1 MTTSQ
6 TNNGGYVH
14 PTPMVVTPT
23 GELMPTTCYGS
34 FGGMSLR
41 DWFAGQAIGHLA
53 AYSMQDGWARSGPEW
68 RDGAASEAYKFA
80 DAMIEAREEIN
91 ATLFDEVKKLQDIK
105 RKHEENELRMAHE
118 IDQLRAA
125 LLAMHEFYHYSE
137 YSISGSLLKQV
148 EAALQIVS

>member
-41 DWFAGQAIGHLA
+41 DWFAGQALQQFVAQRDHNIWSHERFTEARREIALA
-53 AYSMQDGWARSGPEW
+53 AYNI
-68 RDGAASEAYKFA
+68 A
-80 DAMIEAREEIN
+80 DAMIEAREEI
-91 ATLFDEVKKLQDIK
+91 K
-105 RKHEENELRMAHE
+105 
-118 IDQLRAA
+118 
-125 LLAMHEFYHYSE
+125 
-137 YSISGSLLKQV
+137 
-148 EAALQIVS
+148 